1 MLVSEV
7 QKNSCHWVNGC
18 LYTWPVIQNQ
28 NYFSFSWKEM
38 LYRKQPFCQTQTTKA
53 FLPKTNEAP
62 FSVCFT
68 WDALINFNSQ
78 RFFVSLSFWQWN
90 FKLVQKIYI
99 SIFSLNLWI
108 PLVQCL
114 GELSISIAW
123 FFKSIPPSSHQ
134 FVHMSFVRFPFIHN
148 VWYLRFVKLTYSK
161 TIDKCHFPTFQTL
174 NEFVRFISQKLSSYL
189 KVYVCFFSTSFFPEM
204 MFQFH
209 FAGFLNIKYF
219 FTIGYPCLLGNSHLK
234 MFDKRQHL
242 QHVLFDYG
250 VMKCQIYLV

>member
-123 FFKSIPPSSHQ
+123 FFKSIPPSSNQ

-189 KVYVCFFSTSFFPEM
+189 KVYVCFLFYLLFSRNDVSISFCWFLEYQIFFHHWIPMFAWKFTS
-204 MFQFH
+204 Q
-209 FAGFLNIKYF
+209 N
-219 FTIGYPCLLGNSHLK
+219 
-234 MFDKRQHL
+234 
-242 QHVLFDYG
+242 VW
-250 VMKCQIYLV
+250 